1 MIPAQSVEGGVQP
14 VQLSIPSI
22 ADTPAKAEVML
33 TVTIDTEGN
42 VTSADTTVDDHGLT
56 AQVIGAAKS
65 WKFAPP
71 KAKGKSV
78 TTSVQVKV
86 VF

>member
-14 VQLSIPSI
+14 VQLSMPSI
-22 ADTPAKAEVML
+22 ADAPAKAEVML

-56 AQVIGAAKS
+56 AQVIAAAKS

-71 KAKGKSV
+71 KANGKSV